1 MQLVY
6 VEGLVSAF
14 KELFEQLVRRSSDSA
29 LMHDHA
35 G

>member
-14 KELFEQLVRRSSDSA
+14 KEAFEEFVRRNSGSA